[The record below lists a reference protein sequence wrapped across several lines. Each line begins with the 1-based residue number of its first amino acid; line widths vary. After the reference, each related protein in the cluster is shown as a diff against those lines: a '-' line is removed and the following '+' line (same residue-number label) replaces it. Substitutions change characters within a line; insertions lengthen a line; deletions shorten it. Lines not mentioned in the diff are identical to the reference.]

1 MIGTTDKWWRGF
13 LYLGIA
19 VALLDDLTVH
29 VSPIVSEV
37 NDAFGMHLAPDY
49 VAKFVVIPIFMGI
62 ALYCDWLIVRAF
74 AAVVI
79 AIIAAV
85 LSGHCNDPTV
95 AKGILSCCM
104 SVEQKVAAWLM
115 PIVDH
120 WPEIRGRILEH
131 LHETEKHP
139 NPNEITPAV
148 NTPFWLRIFLW
159 VGIPLLIV
167 SLPGISRWL
176 IGRCFERK
184 APTDHQML
192 VPNGQHGERE
202 PEF

>member
-29 VSPIVSEV
+29 VSPVVSEI
-37 NDAFGMHLAPDY
+37 NDEFGTHLAPDY

-74 AAVVI
+74 GAAVIV
-79 AIIAAV
+79 IIAAI

-104 SVEQKVAAWLM
+104 SVEQRVVAWLM

-120 WPEIRGRILEH
+120 WPEIRGQILEH
-131 LHETEKHP
+131 FHEAGKHTNQTET
-139 NPNEITPAV
+139 TPVV
-148 NTPFWLRIFLW
+148 NTPHWLRVFLW
-159 VGIPLLIV
+159 VGIPLLIM
-167 SLPGISRWL
+167 SLPWISRWL
-176 IGRCFERK
+176 VRLRFEPK
-184 APTDHQML
+184 VATDHQMP

-202 PEF
+202 PDF